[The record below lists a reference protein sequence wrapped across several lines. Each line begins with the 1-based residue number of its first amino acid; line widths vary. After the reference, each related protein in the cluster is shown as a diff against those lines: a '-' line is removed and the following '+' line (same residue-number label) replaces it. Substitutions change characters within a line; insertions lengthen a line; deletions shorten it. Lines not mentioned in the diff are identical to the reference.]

1 MPETGATAEARAGKY
16 LTFRLAGEEFGIRVM
31 QVREIMGLQEI
42 TPVPHTPAHVKG
54 VINLRGKVIPVICLR
69 SKFAIPA
76 AEYTDRT
83 SIIVVQVHRGRML
96 AGIIVDGVSEV
107 LNVAG
112 ADIENAPDFGA
123 GADTSY
129 VVGMAKV
136 KGAIKILL
144 DIDQVMI
151 ALGDVTALAR

>member
-1 MPETGATAEARAGKY
+1 MPRPMRLMENKYTAEAC
-16 LTFRLAGEEFGIRVM
+16 
-31 QVREIMGLQEI
+31 
-42 TPVPHTPAHVKG
+42 P
-54 VINLRGKVIPVICLR
+54 
-69 SKFAIPA
+69 
-76 AEYTDRT
+76 
-83 SIIVVQVHRGRML
+83 RML